1 MSLNKEQEALQNAL
15 TVTFLANL
23 AFLSEYDND
32 LFHRVEELSRMIE
45 KGVYKEKYALEFVLE
60 NGDFDILDLVNN
72 RYLYNKNPKKINN
85 DLVRKIQFDEK
96 NSFFTLE
103 NIFSTKEIK
112 EKLDQNVK
120 FNVESISQSN
130 RLTKEAIYSYTN
142 ILKDFLEDKKK
153 RLKEIKKF
161 VFMGTLLGRH
171 IPKIAEKVNAE
182 IYLVCE
188 RNLEIFRLS
197 LFTVDY
203 TILTK
208 NSGVIFSIMDN
219 IVEEEKKILNFLNIN
234 YFDNYLIKL
243 STTGV
248 NINNYI
254 DILLSAYVSM
264 KPTSYDYNRY
274 LYTFINRVTKVLTS
288 SSRVLQ
294 MNKIKN
300 KFNLLNDTPVLF
312 IAAGPSLDE
321 NIDWIKIN
329 QNKFFIVTIGAAYKK
344 LLLNDIRIDVISTL
358 DGEFDVL
365 NSLQFDDESVSKI
378 GKETIILASVVTD
391 DRILK
396 KLNQD
401 NLFLYEIFLPFYKEN
416 IALSGFSIGEL
427 SVELLLNMN
436 VKELYLIGLDLSLNQ
451 KTGSTHAENSNSEI
465 MNFNLEENNQKIEF
479 GLRTGTIK
487 IKGNFTDEVFT
498 TALFYTSIKHLENSL
513 LSKNVDVNI
522 YNLSSHG
529 AFFENTIPKEI
540 NTINIDSFKEIN
552 IKKNKLL
559 ELLEKFSLK
568 DLNDCSIKEINKE
581 INFLINFLESD
592 LMDFKSNHLKN
603 YKDFYQ
609 AIISLVSLITNNDL
623 RNSSIS
629 QIMILYMKIILPYL
643 SYHFNDVKIKNE
655 EKKII
660 KIENNFIIQL
670 ETIIKDY
677 LHFLERMVK

>member
-416 IALSGFSIGEL
+416 IALGGFSVGEL

-436 VKELYLIGLDLSLNQ
+436 VKELYLIGLDLALNQ

-529 AFFENTIPKEI
+529 AFFENTIPKKI
-540 NTINIDSFKEIN
+540 STINIDSFKEIN
-552 IKKNKLL
+552 IKKNQLL
-559 ELLEKFSLK
+559 ELLEKLSLK

-609 AIISLVSLITNNDL
+609 AIISLVSIITNNDL

-629 QIMILYMKIILPYL
+629 QIMIIYLKIILPYL